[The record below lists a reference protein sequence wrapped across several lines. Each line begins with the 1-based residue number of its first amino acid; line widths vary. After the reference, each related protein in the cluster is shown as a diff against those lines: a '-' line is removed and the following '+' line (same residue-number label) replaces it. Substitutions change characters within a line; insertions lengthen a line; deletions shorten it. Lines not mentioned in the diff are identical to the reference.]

1 MPCTE
6 VLAPCG
12 ELATG
17 GVVATGVVGTAAV
30 GGAAATGWSTGAI
43 VGAPVEAVAPGG
55 DGGTEPVGV
64 AGTAAEV
71 ALLVVVVDVPATG
84 APPGVDTAL
93 VGTDVTSGAVAEVCT
108 TPTLRPV
115 TGAFARALPEAGGD
129 VA

>member
-1 MPCTE
+1 
-6 VLAPCG
+6 
-12 ELATG
+12 
-17 GVVATGVVGTAAV
+17 VVGTAAV
-30 GGAAATGWSTGAI
+30 GGAAGAAATGWSTGAI

-93 VGTDVTSGAVAEVCT
+93 VGTGVTSGPVAEVCT
-108 TPTLRPV
+108 TPALRPV
-115 TGAFARALPEAGGD
+115 TGAFARALLEAGDG